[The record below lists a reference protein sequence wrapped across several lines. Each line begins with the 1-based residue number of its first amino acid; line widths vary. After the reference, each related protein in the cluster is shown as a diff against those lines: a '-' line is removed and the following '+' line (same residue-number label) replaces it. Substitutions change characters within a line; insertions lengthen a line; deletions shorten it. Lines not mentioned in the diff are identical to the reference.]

1 MLGELSNEQIQHVLQ
16 SQIVGR
22 IGCCLKNEMYIVPV
36 TYAYHKEFIYAHS
49 KEGLKVQIMRK
60 NPHVCFQVDSIDN
73 MTNWRS
79 VLLWGD
85 FEELKTEKEQ
95 KMGMKILVDRLIPYM
110 TSETVRPAH
119 RPSHPPAIIEK
130 EFKAVAYRIRITRTS
145 GRFEKTM
152 LSEIHKNNHLII

>member
-1 MLGELSNEQIQHVLQ
+1 MVGELSSEQIQHVLQ

-36 TYAYHKEFIYAHS
+36 AYAYHKEFIYAHS
-49 KEGLKVQIMRK
+49 MEGQKIQMMRK
-60 NPHVCFQVDSIDN
+60 NPHICFQVDSIDN

-85 FEELKTEKEQ
+85 FEELKTEKER
-95 KMGMKILVDRLIPYM
+95 KVGIKILLDRFMPYM
-110 TSETVRPAH
+110 TSETVQPTHAR
-119 RPSHPPAIIEK
+119 SHPPAIVEK
-130 EFKAVAYRIRITRTS
+130 GSRAVIYRIKVTKTS

-152 LSEIHKNNHLII
+152 MSKLHKNNHLIF

>member
-16 SQIVGR
+16 THIVGR
-22 IGCCLKNEMYIVPV
+22 IGCCVKNKIYIVPV
-36 TYAYHKEFIYAHS
+36 TYAYYNEFIYAHS
-49 KEGLKVQIMRK
+49 REGLKMQMMRK

-85 FEELKTEKEQ
+85 FEELKTAKEQ

-110 TSETVRPAH
+110 TSETVRPV
-119 RPSHPPAIIEK
+119 RSPSHSPAVIEK
-130 EFKAVAYRIRITRTS
+130 EFRAVPYRIRITRTT

-152 LSEIHKNNHLII
+152 QGELHKNIH